1 MRVCSIGYLG
11 VLQGIYHNDE
21 RDGLGL
27 LSYTDGRSDVGLWKQ
42 STLVRIGSTVD
53 SPFSL
58 SELGYDLPPGSQDRP
73 VLWKERV
80 RRSRQ
85 EKLKSC
91 CVDVASPP
99 FEYPWSPDVREL
111 ADAVLHDFLPPT
123 SNAADVAA
131 LDEAFVADDCV
142 TFSAVKKMSK
152 KRPWLQKS
160 QADDSERFSFGSH
173 ALTSPIAEQ
182 GSDIGEL
189 KTAGEAGAVDKSG
202 SGILHR
208 VTPPDSAV
216 TRAEALGESMG
227 LPVVQQPSPKMAI
240 TSRALNELTAA
251 ERAGHKQP
259 VSPGLSPAKDA
270 QLAHSGSTG
279 LPGVQ
284 QPPPKVAS
292 TSPGVSEL
300 AAEDR
305 TSPKQPSPAKSDTQ
319 AVHAGSTGLSEV
331 QQPSPKV
338 VSTSS
343 ALGELAAAGTAGP
356 KQPTLDSSPAKA
368 GAQAVHAGS
377 MGLPEVQKPSSKVA
391 TAIPGLSEFS
401 AADGTGPNQ
410 PTLGSSPAKADIQ
423 AVQTGS
429 TGLPGVQQSSP
440 KVASTTSA
448 LDMLTAALTA
458 ASRTGRPKQPTFGS
472 SPAKADTHPVHAGS
486 MGLPGVQQPSP
497 TVASTSSAL
506 GELAAAGRTGPKQPT
521 LGSYPA
527 KAGAQAVHA
536 GSTGLPEVQ
545 KPSSK
550 VATAIPGLSEL
561 AAADRTGQKQ
571 PTLGLSPAKAGAQ
584 AVHAGSTGLP
594 EVQHPP
600 FKVAPAI
607 PGLSELAAADR
618 TGQKQPGSSIPKG
631 DAQPAHGRLASSPGT
646 FDSSRMEGKAAAM
659 ADGKSSTTHRLAQ
672 SPMAVLAG
680 IEAVLRGRPSS
691 EAAELILDAGRSGPL
706 QRMSER
712 FITAAGRGDVEAVG
726 ELLDGGLVS
735 PDVADS
741 SGMTAVLA
749 ASVRIAL

>member
-142 TFSAVKKMSK
+142 TFSAVKKMSN

-160 QADDSERFSFGSH
+160 QADDSERFLFGSH

-343 ALGELAAAGTAGP
+343 ALFELAAAGTAGP

-440 KVASTTSA
+440 KVAST
-448 LDMLTAALTA
+448 
-458 ASRTGRPKQPTFGS
+458 
-472 SPAKADTHPVHAGS
+472 
-486 MGLPGVQQPSP
+486 
-497 TVASTSSAL
+497 SSAL

-561 AAADRTGQKQ
+561 AAAGRTGQKQ